1 MIEIYTDG
9 SCLTNPGNGGWAAI
23 INEDG
28 KIKKISGNEKNT
40 TNNRMELMAPINAL
54 KNIKS
59 EEEINIY
66 TDGSCLSNPGD
77 GGWAAIISING
88 EIKEISGS
96 EKNTTNNR
104 MELLAP
110 IRALKEMKQS
120 DQIEIYTDS
129 QYVKLGITEWINTWV
144 VNNWKTSKKE
154 DVKNKDL
161 WVELYDLNKSLNVK
175 WNWVKAHAGNIMNE
189 KVDLL
194 AKKAAN
200 LN

>member
-1 MIEIYTDG
+1 MI
-9 SCLTNPGNGGWAAI
+9 
-23 INEDG
+23 
-28 KIKKISGNEKNT
+28 K
-40 TNNRMELMAPINAL
+40 
-54 KNIKS
+54 
-59 EEEINIY
+59 IY

-161 WVELYDLNKSLNVK
+161 WVELYSLNKSLNVK
-175 WNWVKAHAGNIMNE
+175 WNWVKAHAGNPMNE
-189 KVDLL
+189 EVDLL